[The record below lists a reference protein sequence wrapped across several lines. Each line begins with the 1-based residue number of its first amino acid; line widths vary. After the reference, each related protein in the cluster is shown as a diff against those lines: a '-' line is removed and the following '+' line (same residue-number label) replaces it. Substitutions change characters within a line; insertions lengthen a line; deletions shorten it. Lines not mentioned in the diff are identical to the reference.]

1 VHHHLSASFDQLKA
15 SSRQAL
21 FEKNRAIYE
30 SKWGPWVPH
39 EYRQAPQDQ

>member
-1 VHHHLSASFDQLKA
+1 LKA

-30 SKWGPWVPH
+30 SKWGPWIPH
-39 EYRQAPQDQ
+39 EYRQAPQER